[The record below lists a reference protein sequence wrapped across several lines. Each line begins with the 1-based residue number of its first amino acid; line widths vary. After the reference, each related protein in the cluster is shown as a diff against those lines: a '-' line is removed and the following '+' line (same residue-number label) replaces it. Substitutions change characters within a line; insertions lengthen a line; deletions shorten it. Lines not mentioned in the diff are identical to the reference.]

1 MRDFHGKRVLITGG
15 AAGIGRAIAEAFGAA
30 GAEVV
35 LADLDEV
42 AAQRTAE
49 DLRARGVTARGYRL
63 DVTDLGEIV
72 SLRER
77 IAADLGPVDV
87 LVNNAGTVA
96 GGPFGDVPVE
106 AHLRTVQV
114 NTEGPIA
121 VTHAFLPGLLAR
133 PEAHVVTVA
142 SVAGWGP
149 TAFGIA
155 YGASKWGAV
164 GFSES
169 LRTELAQQGHH
180 HVGVTVVCPSVVDTG
195 LFEGVPPLR
204 LTRVMTPAQVGAAT
218 LHGVRRRRAVVL
230 VPWLSKIA
238 PALQALPRPL
248 YDRTVGLFGGPKMM
262 TTWRGHAP
270 VPSDAAPTPSAPTV
284 Q

>member
-1 MRDFHGKRVLITGG
+1 MREVQGKRVLVTGG
-15 AAGIGRAIAEAFGAA
+15 AAGIGLAIAESFGTR

-42 AAQRTAE
+42 SAHRAAEA
-49 DLRARGVTARGYRL
+49 LRDRGIRATGYRL
-63 DVTDLGEIV
+63 DVTDVDEV
-72 SLRER
+72 AALRDRVTAE
-77 IAADLGPVDV
+77 LGPIDV

-96 GGPFGDVPVE
+96 GGAFTDVPVE
-106 AHLRTVQV
+106 AHQRTLRV
-114 NTEGPIA
+114 NTEGPVV
-121 VTHAFLPGLLAR
+121 VTHAFLPGLVAR

-149 TAFGIA
+149 APFGVA

-169 LRTELAQQGHH
+169 LRLELAQLGHR

-195 LFEGVPPLR
+195 LFEGVPPLK
-204 LTRVMTPAQVGAAT
+204 LTRVLTPAEVGEAT
-218 LHGVRRRRAVVL
+218 VHGVLHGRAIVL

-248 YDRTVGLFGGPKMM
+248 YDRTVGLFGGPRMM
-262 TTWRGHAP
+262 ATWRGHSAADDSTAP
-270 VPSDAAPTPSAPTV
+270 LRPTGP
-284 Q
+284 